1 MNFMLYICMK
11 FLETCVCVCV
21 SVRPSVHVFGNFIY
35 LSPPRMFFFVS
46 TYIKFIA
53 QMPDD
58 FEADFILSYALVNQV
73 QDYKELDRLAYMTS
87 MYMCVTLF
95 QRV

>member
-1 MNFMLYICMK
+1 MYEVFRNV
-11 FLETCVCVCV
+11 CVCVCV
-21 SVRPSVHVFGNFIY
+21 RPSVY
-35 LSPPRMFFFVS
+35 LETLSICPLHECFFFVS

-73 QDYKELDRLAYMTS
+73 QDYKELDRIAYMTN